1 MKAALSFLM
10 GLITAGALLLT
21 LSACAGDGSAGTP
34 ASTAATAN
42 PAASESQVLAEEQGE
57 LETVIEAID
66 PTSRTLT
73 LRTAQGQTTTMK
85 LAPNVDMARIRQGD
99 TLLIGIRQTVSA
111 RVLPPGS
118 AVLGASRKAG
128 VAPKEEPGAWS
139 QQLVLVNEI
148 TAIDL
153 AANTATVQGAD
164 RQPRTI
170 EVKTPEMQQRLHSL
184 KVGDLL
190 ELTFTEVFTSRIKR
204 KQ

>member
-1 MKAALSFLM
+1 MKAALSSLM

-21 LSACAGDGSAGTP
+21 LSACAGDGSAATP
-34 ASTAATAN
+34 ASTAAAS

-66 PTSRTLT
+66 PTARTLT

-118 AVLGASRKAG
+118 AALGASRKAG

-190 ELTFTEVFTSRIKR
+190 ELTFTEVFTNRIKR

>member
-1 MKAALSFLM
+1 MKAALSSLM

-21 LSACAGDGSAGTP
+21 LSACAGDGSAATP
-34 ASTAATAN
+34 ASTAAAS

-66 PTSRTLT
+66 PTARTLT

-118 AVLGASRKAG
+118 AALGASRKAG

>member
-1 MKAALSFLM
+1 MKAALSSLM

-21 LSACAGDGSAGTP
+21 LSACAGDGSTGTP
-34 ASTAATAN
+34 TSTAAAS

-66 PTSRTLT
+66 PTARTLT

-118 AVLGASRKAG
+118 AALRCGPVR
-128 VAPKEEPGAWS
+128 
-139 QQLVLVNEI
+139 
-148 TAIDL
+148 
-153 AANTATVQGAD
+153 AA
-164 RQPRTI
+164 
-170 EVKTPEMQQRLHSL
+170 
-184 KVGDLL
+184 
-190 ELTFTEVFTSRIKR
+190 
-204 KQ
+204 